1 MRFFFDSIIIFILLF
16 SSYWMYLIIRSF
28 FYPQKSKTKL
38 IRIFILIGLFI
49 TFNTIFYGSF
59 IESQMIHA
67 KRTNISF
74 GKTPTIEN
82 IKIVFLSD
90 LHLGP
95 YKQAHFVEKI
105 IQKVEAENPD
115 LILFGG
121 DYIYGFEKNSV
132 YLEPFIQWSEKYQ
145 GKMFAVTGNHEFNE
159 GKFNDPNFKDKTK
172 MIREIFQKANIKIL
186 DNAHEQVTVNGQ
198 SLYIAGIADLWTGQ
212 ADADKAIGN
221 DIDYSLPKIL
231 ISHNPDI
238 LFEKAS
244 ENFDLI
250 LSGHTHG
257 GQIRLP
263 LLGSVPNIPDK
274 LGRAYDKG
282 LFKTKTGYIYVSAGI
297 GETGPRARLFNPP
310 ELTVINLDL

>member
-1 MRFFFDSIIIFILLF
+1 
-16 SSYWMYLIIRSF
+16 MYLIIRSF
-28 FYPQKSKTKL
+28 FYPQKSNTKL
-38 IRIFILIGLFI
+38 IRILILISLFI
-49 TFNTIFYGSF
+49 TFNIIFYGSF
-59 IESQMIHA
+59 IEPQVIQT

-74 GKTPTIEN
+74 SKTSETEN

-95 YKQAHFVEKI
+95 YKQADFVEKI
-105 IQKVEAENPD
+105 MQKVDAENPD

-121 DYIYGFEKNSV
+121 DYIYGFEENSHH
-132 YLEPFIQWSEKYQ
+132 LKPFIRWSEKYKD
-145 GKMFAVTGNHEFNE
+145 KMFAVTGNHEFNE
-159 GKFNDPNFKDKTK
+159 SKFNDPKFKDKTK
-172 MIREIFQKANIKIL
+172 IIREIFQKANIKIL
-186 DNAHEQVTVNGQ
+186 DNAHKQVTINGQ
-198 SLYIAGIADLWTGQ
+198 RFYIAGIADLWTGQ
-212 ADADKAIGN
+212 ADADKAIL

-231 ISHNPDI
+231 LSHNPDI
-238 LFEKAS
+238 LLEKAS

-263 LLGSVPNIPDK
+263 LIGSVPNIPDK

-282 LFKTKTGYIYVSAGI
+282 LFKTKTGYLYISAGL

-310 ELTVINLDL
+310 ELTIINLDL